1 MSGLTETSLTSM
13 KAAFPTVPDP
23 IQGIPMLVSLI
34 DLMLHICQ
42 CSQTHKTPALDTMNI
57 LFCAAS
63 PGLYFFF
70 TNNTYPTSFLFPAE
84 VDAIPDFANCTSDNE
99 RKSLKAM
106 HALDRKTRA
115 DIITMNLALA
125 DIFLVNLPKAICKT
139 LNQSG

>member
-1 MSGLTETSLTSM
+1 MFTDTQDSRLGYYEHFVLCRITRSL
-13 KAAFPTVPDP
+13 FF
-23 IQGIPMLVSLI
+23 
-34 DLMLHICQ
+34 LHKQ
-42 CSQTHKTPALDTMNI
+42 YLSYK
-57 LFCAAS
+57 F
-63 PGLYFFF
+63 
-70 TNNTYPTSFLFPAE
+70 FLFPAE